1 MAEIKW
7 IKITTNMFDD
17 EKIKLI
23 DAMPERDTIHYVWI
37 RLLVQA
43 GKTNANGYIFLNEN
57 VPYTDEMLST
67 IFNRPLNSIRLALKT
82 LSDFGM
88 INADKD
94 NLIKISNWEKH
105 QNIEGMEK
113 IREQTRKRVAMHR
126 AKKKEEEKQKSCPQ
140 KVTSRDSN
148 VTVTQQNKRERENK
162 KEERDKDIDIE
173 REKERED
180 VSHSQANKLFN
191 YAEKITSIPGILN
204 LAALKLAIKKH
215 GYEHVQKAIDKSVA
229 VGKVDMAYINGILKN
244 WKKEGYPEEKQNA
257 VGSNKVDSFNN
268 YEQRNYDFDEL
279 EKKLLGWQDE
289 ESEEQT

>member
-88 INADKD
+88 INVDKD
-94 NLIKISNWEKH
+94 NLIKILNWEKH
-105 QNIEGMEK
+105 QNVEGMEK
-113 IREQTRKRVAMHR
+113 IREQNRIRKQRQR
-126 AKKKEEEKQKSCPQ
+126 AREKKAGLPEACPKNDTSC
-140 KVTSRDSN
+140 DGH
-148 VTVTQQNKRERENK
+148 VTVTQQNKRENK
-162 KEERDKDIDIE
+162 KEEKDKDIDIE

-268 YEQRNYDFDEL
+268 YEQRSYDFNEL
-279 EKKLLGWQDE
+279 EKKLLGWQDD

>member
-88 INADKD
+88 INVDKD

-105 QNIEGMEK
+105 QNVEGMEK
-113 IREQTRKRVAMHR
+113 VREQNRIRKQRQR
-126 AKKKEEEKQKSCPQ
+126 AREKKASLPEACPKNDTSC
-140 KVTSRDSN
+140 DGH
-148 VTVTQQNKRERENK
+148 VTVTQQNKRENK

-204 LAALKLAIKKH
+204 LVALKLAIKKH

-268 YEQRNYDFDEL
+268 YEQRSYDFNEL
-279 EKKLLGWQDE
+279 EKKLLGWQDD